1 MAHPG
6 RLFWTVATLVLLLD
20 QLSKAVVRVLWSSS
34 ATQHPLDII
43 VSRFAEPLFR
53 PTESLPLIGESL
65 RLTHVRNMGAAFGMF
80 PGYQPLFIATS
91 LIVLVVVA
99 AYWRRARPAEWPVVV
114 ALGLVSGGAVG
125 NLIDRAM
132 LGKVTDF
139 FDVAIIDFPVFNIA
153 DSAIF
158 VGVGMLVFWLLFGPQ
173 DTGEAEPP
181 AGEGEDALVPVDD
194 EVSGSD
200 SFR

>member
-1 MAHPG
+1 
-6 RLFWTVATLVLLLD
+6 
-20 QLSKAVVRVLWSSS
+20 
-34 ATQHPLDII
+34 
-43 VSRFAEPLFR
+43 
-53 PTESLPLIGESL
+53 
-65 RLTHVRNMGAAFGMF
+65 MGAAFGMF

-99 AYWRRARPAEWPVVV
+99 AYWRRTHPAEWPVVV

-173 DTGEAEPP
+173 ESGEVESP
-181 AGEGEDALVPVDD
+181 ALEADDAVLPADD
-194 EVSGSD
+194 VASGSD
-200 SFR
+200 SLR